1 MKKRYFIQLAFNGK
15 NYNGWQ
21 VQKNAPSVQEI
32 LNQGLVVILN
42 QPINVA
48 GCGRTDTGVHA
59 RQFFAHFDSD
69 RIIETDLL
77 IERLNGFLPKD
88 LVIHKI
94 LSVSPSAHAR
104 FDAIS
109 RTYRYYIS
117 RKKDPFLGD
126 FSYRFHGEL
135 DIDLMNKGSSLL
147 LNVNDFTSFSKVKTQ
162 VKTNNCIVMEAYW
175 EGERDMIVFTITAD
189 RFLRNMVRSVVG
201 TLLNLGRHKITLDE
215 FDKIIKSRNRTNA
228 GDSVP
233 AHGLFLESVKYP
245 NTIFICSNKVNPT
258 I

>member
-15 NYNGWQ
+15 NYSGWQ
-21 VQKNAPSVQEI
+21 VQKNAPTVQET
-32 LNQGLVVILN
+32 LYQGLATILN
-42 QPINVA
+42 QPVNVA

-69 RIIETDLL
+69 HITDSELL
-77 IERLNGFLPKD
+77 MERLNGFLPKD

-117 RKKDPFLGD
+117 QKKDPFLKD
-126 FSYRFHGEL
+126 LSFHFHGEL
-135 DIDLMNKGSSLL
+135 DVALMNKGSSLL
-147 LNVNDFTSFSKVKTQ
+147 LNVNDFTSFSKVRTQ
-162 VKTNNCIVMEAYW
+162 VKTNNCNVMEAYW
-175 EGERDMIVFTITAD
+175 KRENNILVFTITAD
-189 RFLRNMVRSVVG
+189 RFLRNMVRAIVG
-201 TLLNLGRHKITLDE
+201 TLLNLGRNKITLDE
-215 FDKIIKSRNRTNA
+215 FDKIIKTRNRANA

-245 NTIFICSNKVNPT
+245 NTIYIH
-258 I
+258 